1 VKCTSAFGV
10 NVPAGVTVQLNS
22 TQFTQLADLID
33 APIPVK
39 ITW

>member
-1 VKCTSAFGV
+1 
-10 NVPAGVTVQLNS
+10 VQLNS